1 MLDDHFI
8 LTTKDFSILEAM
20 ADDPRGRYQL
30 LLPLIRHKI
39 AKAVVVFRE
48 DLPDGIASINSRVS
62 FRVNG
67 SARDTRVL
75 STGQVTA
82 PIGMFLPITTTRG
95 LSLLGLT
102 EGQDMALT
110 DPNGLEDRI
119 LLEKVEYQPE
129 ASLRER
135 RALNQ
140 ATNALRQKP
149 LLRIVSSG
157 TGQARLKVPATPDAT
172 DDPGPSAA

>member
-30 LLPLIRHKI
+30 LLPLIRRKI

-82 PIGMFLPITTTRG
+82 PIGMFLSITTTRG

-135 RALNQ
+135 RALNK

-157 TGQARLKVPATPDAT
+157 TGQARHKVPATPDAT